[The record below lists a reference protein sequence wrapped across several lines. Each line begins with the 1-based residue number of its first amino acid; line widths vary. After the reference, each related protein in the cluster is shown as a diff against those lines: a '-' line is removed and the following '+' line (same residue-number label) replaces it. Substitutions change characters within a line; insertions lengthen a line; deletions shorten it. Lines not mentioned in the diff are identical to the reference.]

1 MIRHTELSLSASTE
15 RGRSRI
21 WRGGRTRKRVGRRCR
36 MRRRKGRRGRKRR
49 RKRRRSSRTRRRK
62 KGVVT
67 VNAVRSRVGH
77 LCLNVFLA
85 VLP

>member
-49 RKRRRSSRTRRRK
+49 RSSRKRRRK
-62 KGVVT
+62 KEVVT